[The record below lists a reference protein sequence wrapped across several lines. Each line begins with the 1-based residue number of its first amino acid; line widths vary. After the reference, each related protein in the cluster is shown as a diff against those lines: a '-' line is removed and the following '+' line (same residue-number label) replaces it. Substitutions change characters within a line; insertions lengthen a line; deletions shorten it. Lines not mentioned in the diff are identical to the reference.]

1 MEKTRNY
8 HLTEE
13 QNKNLE
19 IKYIEKQLEL
29 KKQIA
34 SGNTS
39 PTAPRLI
46 ELAQMFGTPEELQ
59 TYIDMI
65 KELKNELGATTS
77 VKPKKSGGG
86 SGGNTYKSDLN
97 AFITTLKNARK
108 EMNKLTG
115 EGDDKYLEKLAYLGK
130 KVGIDLGAGFK
141 ATNEEIMRVVNQ
153 YKGKLEENDR
163 IDLELSLITD
173 NAEHQL
179 DAFQNLAK
187 DLWDRYENSKK
198 LEGWGFIPDEGT
210 TEEVMREIDQL
221 ENYLREKGLK
231 EGNEQQLKLTQG
243 VMEVKAVTKDQALK
257 KFKERLRE
265 QQKLLDALGEENPFP
280 YSFEIKVDK
289 PERIQ
294 QIVPAIEKMPGVE
307 TAKFGQEVVQ
317 HLFQLTRVLRLGGI
331 LLIVMLAIATL
342 FIISNTIRIT
352 VFARRREVSIMKFV
366 GATNWFI
373 RWPFLLE
380 GMLMGFIGALIAS
393 MCLYKIY
400 EAAQGRIYATLA
412 FFPLLPLWPFMGYLC
427 AGLVCV
433 GTVIGAAG
441 SAISLR
447 KFLDV

>member
-1 MEKTRNY
+1 MRFSTKWYYLKETFKSIKRNS
-8 HLTEE
+8 LMSFASVTTVGLSILVLGLFLVMVL
-13 QNKNLE
+13 NVNNL
-19 IKYIEKQLEL
+19 
-29 KKQIA
+29 
-34 SGNTS
+34 
-39 PTAPRLI
+39 
-46 ELAQMFGTPEELQ
+46 
-59 TYIDMI
+59 
-65 KELKNELGATTS
+65 
-77 VKPKKSGGG
+77 
-86 SGGNTYKSDLN
+86 
-97 AFITTLKNARK
+97 AR
-108 EMNKLTG
+108 
-115 EGDDKYLEKLAYLGK
+115 YLENQVQITVYME
-130 KVGIDLGAGFK
+130 DS
-141 ATNEEIMRVVNQ
+141 ATPVQRKQV
-153 YKGKLEENDR
+153 
-163 IDLELSLITD
+163 
-173 NAEHQL
+173 
-179 DAFQNLAK
+179 
-187 DLWDRYENSKK
+187 
-198 LEGWGFIPDEGT
+198 
-210 TEEVMREIDQL
+210 
-221 ENYLREKGLK
+221 
-231 EGNEQQLKLTQG
+231 EQQLKLTQG